1 MKFSILA
8 ALVGVAV
15 AGGSLRGDKNCVGC
29 PAQTTTGYTEAGSG
43 AIKTFLPVA
52 SVGGGDADV
61 HWDFQGC

>member
-29 PAQTTTGYTEAGSG
+29 PA
-43 AIKTFLPVA
+43 
-52 SVGGGDADV
+52 
-61 HWDFQGC
+61 